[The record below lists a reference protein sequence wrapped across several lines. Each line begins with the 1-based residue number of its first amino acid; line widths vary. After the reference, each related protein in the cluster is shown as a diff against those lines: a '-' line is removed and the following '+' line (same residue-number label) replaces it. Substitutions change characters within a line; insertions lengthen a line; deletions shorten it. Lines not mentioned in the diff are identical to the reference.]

1 MRVAIGRLSQES
13 NTFVPFKSTLATFEA
28 NGFYRGEAMLEAYG
42 KARIAVPAFIDVL
55 KGAGAEIVPLLA
67 TQAGAS
73 GPVERASF
81 DLMVNEMALRLSR
94 AGPVD
99 AVLLALH
106 GALVV
111 EDEPDGDAEIIA
123 RVRSVLPQGTP
134 IGVALDLHGHITPKM
149 LQPDVFYIGYR
160 EYPHIDIY
168 ETGER
173 VAQQMLGVL
182 AGGVR
187 PVMAMAKRPLLV
199 SPVKARTTVAPLDRI
214 VAEARRLEGDGGI
227 LHASLFPVQPWLD
240 IPDLGFAVLVCAD
253 GDVAAAERTA
263 EHLADLA
270 WAARDEFEPDLVP
283 LGEAIRIGLAGE
295 GLTVVGDVGD
305 APSGGTMAEHTG
317 VLCALLAAGAE
328 RAGRLTYLTLCD
340 AEAAAQAA
348 AAGPGHEVTLALGHK
363 RAREGMPLTVSGTV
377 KCITDGRFVMGDAG
391 ARGSEM
397 ALGLCAVLAIGDL
410 RVAIRSV
417 PANEWDTGTFTSV
430 GLDLRRAALAFVK
443 SPSHYRVSYAPLA
456 ARVLAADTPGA
467 TCGNMRKL
475 RFTRVTRPLY
485 PLDIVNADPEGRKAA
500 REARA

>member
-240 IPDLGFAVLVCAD
+240 IPDLGFAVLVSAD
-253 GDVAAAERTA
+253 GDAAAAERA
-263 EHLADLA
+263 AQHLAALA

-317 VLCALLAAGAE
+317 VL
-328 RAGRLTYLTLCD
+328 
-340 AEAAAQAA
+340 
-348 AAGPGHEVTLALGHK
+348 
-363 RAREGMPLTVSGTV
+363 
-377 KCITDGRFVMGDAG
+377 
-391 ARGSEM
+391 
-397 ALGLCAVLAIGDL
+397 
-410 RVAIRSV
+410 
-417 PANEWDTGTFTSV
+417 
-430 GLDLRRAALAFVK
+430 
-443 SPSHYRVSYAPLA
+443 
-456 ARVLAADTPGA
+456 
-467 TCGNMRKL
+467 
-475 RFTRVTRPLY
+475 
-485 PLDIVNADPEGRKAA
+485 
-500 REARA
+500 